1 MTANYSTIFYDYNLT
16 TRFLLRPIFALYL
29 TFRHG
34 RQTLMDSYNFVSP
47 MIGIASFFTDLV
59 KFLADERRIKLFTAI
74 DFFKSFELEKE
85 NEEGGGREWGRSY
98 GNRSRFSP
106 GLKLMVNWPLIF
118 ERVYHHSEEIRET
131 REIKRL
137 EKSIGKSFF
146 HVTIDPR
153 GQNCLH
159 LQTHRSF
166 IISNCYYNIRFLLFY
181 FF

>member
-1 MTANYSTIFYDYNLT
+1 
-16 TRFLLRPIFALYL
+16 
-29 TFRHG
+29 
-34 RQTLMDSYNFVSP
+34 MDSYNFVSP
-47 MIGIASFFTDLV
+47 TIGIASFFTDLV

-74 DFFKSFELEKE
+74 DFFESFELEKE

-137 EKSIGKSFF
+137 EKSIGKTFF

-153 GQNCLH
+153 G
-159 LQTHRSF
+159 
-166 IISNCYYNIRFLLFY
+166 
-181 FF
+181 